1 MANIPA
7 MAPFARR
14 RLTRVVLGIA
24 VALAVLMP
32 LALWL
37 RNSSLVRVNSVTIT
51 GIAGPQAA
59 EIRSLLTA
67 AGEDMTT
74 LNVRDNALLSAVA
87 AYPTVRSLRTA
98 TDFPHGLKV
107 MVDAYE
113 PVAALQADVGR
124 VTPVAGDGTLLRG
137 AAAQDLPL
145 LGVKAIPGDDRVG
158 DRTTIGAIKLLALAP
173 PALRT
178 RVVRAYRGRR
188 GWALSVENGPKLYL
202 GGASRLR
209 AKWAAAAQVLG
220 HRSSRA
226 ASYVDVRVP
235 ERPVAGGLKPRDR
248 EPQPQ
253 L

>member
-1 MANIPA
+1 VANIHA
-7 MAPFARR
+7 MPPFARR
-14 RLTRVVLGIA
+14 RVTRVVLGIA

-37 RNSSLVRVNSVTIT
+37 RNSSLVRVNHVTIT
-51 GIAGPQAA
+51 GIGGHQAG
-59 EIRSLLTA
+59 EIRSVLTA
-67 AGEDMTT
+67 AGADMTT
-74 LNVRDNALLSAVA
+74 LNVRDKALLSAVA

-107 MVDAYE
+107 IVDAYE

-137 AAAQDLPL
+137 ATPQDLPL
-145 LGVKAIPGDDRVG
+145 LGVKAIPGSDRVG
-158 DRTTIGAIKLLALAP
+158 DRTTIAAIRLLALAP
-173 PALRT
+173 PALRA
-178 RVVRAYRGRR
+178 RVVRAFRGKR

-202 GGASRLR
+202 GGATRLR
-209 AKWAAAAQVLG
+209 AKWAAAARVLG
-220 HRSSRA
+220 DRTSRG

-235 ERPVAGGLKPRDR
+235 ERPVAGGLRPRAA
-248 EPQPQ
+248 EAQPQ